1 MQTLHELELQAREET
16 AARGVDIPVAIP
28 RCLEWRLAN
37 PETRDCPT
45 CNSIILKD
53 ETTCLH
59 CGVYWDN
66 AAPYCCSAYCA
77 RCATLRELDEEPQI
91 TPNEWM
97 DPNGTADPRPNPRT
111 YPGP

>member
-1 MQTLHELELQAREET
+1 MQDAYQLETQRLRDTE
-16 AARGVDIPVAIP
+16 ARGVHIPVAIP
-28 RCLEWRLAN
+28 RCKEWRQAN
-37 PETRDCPT
+37 PENRDCPT
-45 CNSIILKD
+45 CNSFLMST

-66 AAPYCCSAYCA
+66 AAPYCCSAYCE
-77 RCATLRELDEEPQI
+77 RCATLRNLDGESQI